1 MTPDFLIDFGLSV
14 LFTLLKSNRSKID
27 KYKKALTKLRDLLNM
42 LYPPDEASQRKAK
55 ARKRR

>member
-42 LYPPDEASQRKAK
+42 LYPPDQPNQLRKAK
-55 ARKRR
+55 KRR